1 MATNKIDYEALE
13 RAATTYEN
21 QATALADMVAKL
33 DSTNATLAEG
43 WQNETAR
50 AFIERYESQHK
61 KALKSAGEALH
72 NISAYI
78 KKYSADEIARD
89 QSGANSVR
97 G

>member
-13 RAATTYEN
+13 TAATNYGD
-21 QATALADMVAKL
+21 QATALADMVKKL
-33 DSTNATLAEG
+33 DSTNAILQQG

-50 AFIERYESQHK
+50 AFIERYEREHK
-61 KALKSAGEALH
+61 KALQSAGEALH

-78 KKYSADEIARD
+78 KKYRADEIDRD
-89 QSGANSVR
+89 RSGANSVR

>member
-13 RAATTYEN
+13 RAATNYEN

-50 AFIERYESQHK
+50 AFIERYECEHK
-61 KALKSAGEALH
+61 RALQSAGEALR

-78 KKYSADEIARD
+78 KKYSENERERD
-89 QSGANSVR
+89 RSGANSVR